1 MPAWVCSSAVSEGV
15 ALADADISVDA
26 RRLSA
31 GARSSGLEVHVHTD
45 NTLTHRPL
53 DLTGEEKAVVH
64 AAIAGVMTSVR

>member
-1 MPAWVCSSAVSEGV
+1 MPAWVCSSAVSDGV
-15 ALADADISVDA
+15 ALADADMSVDA

-31 GARSSGLEVHVHTD
+31 GARLSGLEVHVHAH
-45 NTLTHRPL
+45 NAFTHRSL